1 MTTRLELGP
10 TFSSVS
16 DLEVFHSLPR
26 SRFLDV
32 TQCSQKTAARETRS
46 LVFHKTMKT
55 KVTALYSVLLRYEK
69 QNSRLSLTG
78 LSTPDIFKY

>member
-16 DLEVFHSLPR
+16 DLKVFHSLPR

-32 TQCSQKTAARETRS
+32 TQRS
-46 LVFHKTMKT
+46 KKR
-55 KVTALYSVLLRYEK
+55 LRGRLGVP
-69 QNSRLSLTG
+69 QNNENKSYCV
-78 LSTPDIFKY
+78 IFCTVKI

>member
-16 DLEVFHSLPR
+16 DLEVFHSLPC

-32 TQCSQKTAARETRS
+32 TQRS
-46 LVFHKTMKT
+46 KKR
-55 KVTALYSVLLRYEK
+55 LRGRLGVP
-69 QNSRLSLTG
+69 QNNENKSYCV
-78 LSTPDIFKY
+78 IFCTVKI